1 MLIFIILPNLKY
13 IVDSKPGGYYDKMTE
28 YEQPLVAVN
37 VHITF
42 LKVLD
47 LRRMITISPDCG
59 SEISIPWVL

>member
-1 MLIFIILPNLKY
+1 MLIFIILSNLKY
-13 IVDSKPGGYYDKMTE
+13 IVDSKLGGYYDKMTE

-47 LRRMITISPDCG
+47 PRRMITISPDCG

>member
-13 IVDSKPGGYYDKMTE
+13 IVDSKLGCDKMTE

-47 LRRMITISPDCG
+47 PRRMITISPDCG

>member
-1 MLIFIILPNLKY
+1 MLIFYHFVKSEIY
-13 IVDSKPGGYYDKMTE
+13 CWFETGGYYDKMTE

-47 LRRMITISPDCG
+47 PRRIITISPDCG